1 MSKNELLTKIELL
14 NEWEKI
20 IEEAKNEAELIKDE
34 IKAEMDERELDEMV
48 VGSYIVRY
56 KTISNSRFDSTAFK
70 KYNVE
75 EKLRDIEDCD
85 ILITQVGSG
94 NFNVF
99 THLIGELRFKYK
111 LLEPGV
117 QRCGNYLVEIRRIH
131 RDQNRQDPRNY
142 LFLQN

>member
-75 EKLRDIEDCD
+75 LYKAFLK
-85 ILITQVGSG
+85 QVASK
-94 NFNVF
+94 
-99 THLIGELRFKYK
+99 RFSVSY
-111 LLEPGV
+111 
-117 QRCGNYLVEIRRIH
+117 
-131 RDQNRQDPRNY
+131 
-142 LFLQN
+142 

>member
-1 MSKNELLTKIELL
+1 MSKNELLTKIESLS
-14 NEWEKI
+14 EWEKI

-75 EKLRDIEDCD
+75 LYKAFLK
-85 ILITQVGSG
+85 QVASK
-94 NFNVF
+94 
-99 THLIGELRFKYK
+99 RFSVSY
-111 LLEPGV
+111 
-117 QRCGNYLVEIRRIH
+117 
-131 RDQNRQDPRNY
+131 
-142 LFLQN
+142 

>member
-34 IKAEMDERELDEMV
+34 IKAEMEERELDEMV

-75 EKLRDIEDCD
+75 LYKAFLK
-85 ILITQVGSG
+85 QVASK
-94 NFNVF
+94 
-99 THLIGELRFKYK
+99 RFSVSY
-111 LLEPGV
+111 
-117 QRCGNYLVEIRRIH
+117 
-131 RDQNRQDPRNY
+131 
-142 LFLQN
+142 

>member
-48 VGSYIVRY
+48 VGSDIVRY

-75 EKLRDIEDCD
+75 LYKAFLK
-85 ILITQVGSG
+85 QVASK
-94 NFNVF
+94 
-99 THLIGELRFKYK
+99 RFSVSY
-111 LLEPGV
+111 
-117 QRCGNYLVEIRRIH
+117 
-131 RDQNRQDPRNY
+131 
-142 LFLQN
+142 

>member
-70 KYNVE
+70 KVMPELY
-75 EKLRDIEDCD
+75 KAY
-85 ILITQVGSG
+85 TKQVSSR
-94 NFNVF
+94 
-99 THLIGELRFKYK
+99 RFS
-111 LLEPGV
+111 
-117 QRCGNYLVEIRRIH
+117 IA
-131 RDQNRQDPRNY
+131 
-142 LFLQN
+142 